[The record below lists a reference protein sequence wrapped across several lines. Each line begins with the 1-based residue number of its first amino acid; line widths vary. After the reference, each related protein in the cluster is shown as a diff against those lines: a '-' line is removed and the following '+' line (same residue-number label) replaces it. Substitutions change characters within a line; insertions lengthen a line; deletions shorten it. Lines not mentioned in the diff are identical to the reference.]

1 MDFLSAVRVR
11 LLPVLAVFLA
21 SCASVPPAATF
32 RNPVLDR
39 DFPDPAVIRD
49 VDGWFYAYGTQSES
63 DGRMLNVQVARS
75 RDLVLWEHLGD
86 ALPQKP
92 RWAAAKQ
99 VIWAPHVIHDPALRR
114 YFMYYSAE
122 PDRDSGKCLA
132 VATADLPAGPFTDS
146 GEPLACGERF
156 EHIDPMAFDDP
167 KTGKRLLYW
176 GSDAKP
182 IRARELAA
190 DRLRFAPDSVATDL
204 IFPDPQRAY
213 HSLVEGAWVIHRD
226 GTYYLFYSGDRCCG
240 PKANYALMVARAKD
254 ALGPFELLDKPIVES
269 SSEWR
274 VPGHNSVIADDRGDD
289 WILYHAVRDP
299 PRRVMLLDR
308 IEYRDGWPRIQG
320 DQPSHEP
327 RQRPAAHSGR

>member
-1 MDFLSAVRVR
+1 MR
-11 LLPVLAVFLA
+11 LLPVLAMFLA
-21 SCASVPPAATF
+21 SCASVPPMATYQ
-32 RNPVLDR
+32 NPVLDR

-49 VDGWFYAYGTQSES
+49 ADGWFYAYGTQSELN
-63 DGRMLNVQVARS
+63 GRIFNIQVARS

-132 VATADLPAGPFTDS
+132 VATADLPSGPFTDS
-146 GEPLACGERF
+146 GEPLVCGERF

-167 KTGKRLLYW
+167 RTGKRLLYW
-176 GSDAKP
+176 GSDARP
-182 IRARELAA
+182 IRVRELAA
-190 DRLRFAPDSVATDL
+190 DRVHFAPGSVATEL

-213 HSLVEGAWVIHRD
+213 RSLVEGTWVILRG
-226 GTYYLFYSGDRCCG
+226 GTYYLFHSGDRCCA
-240 PKANYALMVARAKD
+240 PRPNYAVMVARSAN
-254 ALGPFELLDKPIVES
+254 ALGPFELLDLPILERNAD
-269 SSEWR
+269 WDA
-274 VPGHNSVIADDRGDD
+274 PGHNSVITDDQGTD
-289 WILYHAVRDP
+289 WILYHAVRDT

-308 IEYRDGWPRIQG
+308 IVYEEGWPRIAG
-320 DQPSHEP
+320 KQPSTNPQRAPARAP
-327 RQRPAAHSGR
+327 R